1 MALQALVSSFP
12 QPQAPGLLPKWLL
25 LVSSMAVFNTLQN
38 FATLKLTQRIYN
50 NVPPASVTAL
60 QARTF
65 GVWTLTSAVVRA
77 YAAYHIH
84 DKTIYDMTLF
94 TFLIAFG
101 HFTSEL
107 LIFRTATINPAVL
120 SPCIVA
126 TTSLVW
132 MFQQYDYY
140 VQA

>member
-1 MALQALVSSFP
+1 
-12 QPQAPGLLPKWLL
+12 
-25 LVSSMAVFNTLQN
+25 
-38 FATLKLTQRIYN
+38 
-50 NVPPASVTAL
+50 VTSL

-65 GVWTLTSAVVRA
+65 GIWTLTSAVVRA
-77 YAAYHIH
+77 YAAYNLH
-84 DKTIYDMTLF
+84 DKIMYDLALF

-107 LIFRTATINPAVL
+107 LIFRTTTINSAVL
-120 SPCIVA
+120 SPCIVS

-132 MFQQYDYY
+132 MFLQYDFY